1 MYTNI
6 IYVIL
11 FLLLVGSWA
20 FSEFLVQRQRSTLS
34 GTKRDRGSMPV
45 SLGIGLLGLVLAFAL
60 PLVWPATNMVW
71 QPGAFFVGLGIACAG
86 IGLRWVSILTLGQ
99 YFTGMVLIQTDHAL
113 VQHGLYK
120 IIRHPSYTGAL
131 LLAIGIGCMI
141 GNWISLG
148 VVVTGLFIG
157 LLYRIPV
164 EELALRQVPG
174 YEEYMQRTKRLIP
187 FLF

>member
-6 IYVIL
+6 IFVIL
-11 FLLLVGSWA
+11 FLLLVGGWA

-34 GTKRDRGSMPV
+34 GTKRDHGSMPV
-45 SLGIGLLGLVLAFAL
+45 SLGLGLLGLVLAFVS
-60 PLVWPATNMVW
+60 PLVLPVTNIVW
-71 QPGAFFVGLGIACAG
+71 QPGTFFVGLSIACVG
-86 IGLRWVSILTLGQ
+86 ISLRWVSILTLGQ
-99 YFTGMVLIQTDHAL
+99 YFTGVVLIQADHAL
-113 VQHGLYK
+113 VQHGPYK

-141 GNWISLG
+141 GNWISVC
-148 VVVTGLFIG
+148 VVVIGLFIG
-157 LLYRIPV
+157 LSYRIPV
-164 EELALRQVPG
+164 EERALLQVPG

>member
-6 IYVIL
+6 IYICIFV
-11 FLLLVGSWA
+11 LVVGAWA
-20 FSEFLVQRQRSTLS
+20 FSEFLVQRQRSTLR
-34 GTKRDRGSMPV
+34 GAKRDRGSMPV
-45 SLGIGLLGLVLAFAL
+45 SLGIGLVGLVLAFAS
-60 PLVWPATNMVW
+60 PIVFPATNSVW
-71 QPGAFFVGLGIACAG
+71 QPGTFFIGLSIACAG
-86 IGLRWVSILTLGQ
+86 IVLRWVAILTLGQ
-99 YFTGMVLIQTDHAL
+99 YFTGVVLIQIDHTI
-113 VQHGLYK
+113 VQRGPYK

-148 VVVTGLFIG
+148 VVVIGLFIG
-157 LLYRIPV
+157 LSYRIPV
-164 EELALRQVPG
+164 EEKALLQVPG